1 MKKEKLSDRVAAKIR
16 QDIKEK
22 KYQAGEKIPAEP
34 ELMKIYAVGR
44 SSVREAIKSLAM
56 TGILEVR
63 QGDGTYIRE
72 AGQDITMDQRIRNA
86 DFDEI
91 NAVRILLEEE
101 IVRLATVNHSPK
113 DLEEIA
119 RHLADRKQA
128 ILAEDREACTNAD
141 IAFHLAIANASGNSV
156 LCGLYQTFTQT
167 IRVFFAKRE
176 LQGLGNFAMSHHLH
190 EDLYN
195 AIRTKKKNLA
205 LEITRHILNN
215 NY

>member
-1 MKKEKLSDRVAAKIR
+1 MEKEKLSDRVAAKIR

-22 KYQAGEKIPAEP
+22 KYKAGGKIPAEP
-34 ELMKIYAVGR
+34 ELMKTYAVGR

-72 AGQDITMDQRIRNA
+72 VGPDITMDQRIRNA

-101 IVRLATVNHSPK
+101 IVRLATVNHTPG
-113 DLEEIA
+113 DLEQIA
-119 RHLADRKQA
+119 QHLSDRKQA

-141 IAFHLAIANASGNSV
+141 IAFHLAIAKASGNSV

-167 IRVFFAKRE
+167 IRAFFAKRE

-190 EDLYN
+190 ENLYS
-195 AIRTKKKNLA
+195 AIRNKKKIVA